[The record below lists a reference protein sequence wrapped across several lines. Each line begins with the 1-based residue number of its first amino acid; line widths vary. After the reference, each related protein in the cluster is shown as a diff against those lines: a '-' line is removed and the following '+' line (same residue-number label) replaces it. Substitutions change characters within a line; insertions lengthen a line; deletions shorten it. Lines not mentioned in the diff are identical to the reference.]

1 MSRVTKSAFFD
12 YSITICF
19 CLPGLYLISI
29 LLNTTVGVADSE
41 PVLVQWVTDIGRVAA
56 SYWYLPV
63 AVILIFEVFW
73 NSPRKRSLRR
83 IVLASTAFMFVT
95 YGMFSGA
102 VIGSWFRMLAQT

>member
-1 MSRVTKSAFFD
+1 
-12 YSITICF
+12 
-19 CLPGLYLISI
+19 
-29 LLNTTVGVADSE
+29 
-41 PVLVQWVTDIGRVAA
+41 VQWVTDIGRVAA
-56 SYWYLPV
+56 
-63 AVILIFEVFW
+63 ILIFEVFW